1 MSERE
6 RIDFAGKTFEVYDLS
21 QVLSNDTS
29 AFEPNPHSIA
39 YTTHAE
45 SAAKEPFGVPAGTWP
60 DGEAWSIESVTLTT
74 HSGTHVDAPYHYSSR
89 TSAGAPARTIEGLP
103 FSWVMGDAF
112 LLEMMDV
119 DPAAGITA
127 ADVRRELGRIGY
139 EPKQNDIALI
149 RTDISERFGEPGYE
163 TLHPGMRRDA
173 TAFLVEHGVRLIG
186 IDAWGLDRPMRFMVA
201 DIEAGDPDQLWES
214 HKYGAEHEYAQI
226 EKLRDLAS
234 LPRPHGFQVLA
245 LPVAV
250 EGAGAG
256 WARVVALVE
265 VIAD

>member
-1 MSERE
+1 MSGPEQ
-6 RIDFAGKTFEVYDLS
+6 IDFAGKIFEVYDLS

-29 AFEPNPHSIA
+29 AFEPNPHSIV

-45 SAAKEPFGVPAGTWP
+45 SAAKESFGVASDNWP

-89 TSAGAPARTIEGLP
+89 TSAGAPARTIENLP

-112 LLEMMDV
+112 LLEMMEV
-119 DPAAGITA
+119 DPTVGITA
-127 ADVRRELGRIGY
+127 EDVQRELGRIGY

-149 RTDISERFGEPGYE
+149 RTDTSRHFGEPGYE
-163 TLHPGMRRDA
+163 KIHPGLRREA
-173 TAFLVEHGVRLIG
+173 TAFLVERGVRLIG

-214 HKYGAEHEYAQI
+214 HKYGAEHEYGQI
-226 EKLRDLAS
+226 EKLSNLAV
-234 LPRPHGFQVLA
+234 LPRSHGFQVLA
-245 LPVAV
+245 LP
-250 EGAGAG
+250 
-256 WARVVALVE
+256 
-265 VIAD
+265 